1 MTEPDGRLHAPIPR
15 WTPGASPLFAAALLL
30 GASAAACGGRAAVA
44 PPRGGPASRDGSGTA
59 QPSSTGPGGRAAQGA
74 LVTMVTPS
82 LLLPDLVGER
92 GVVASEAGAKR
103 VLIDRMRVIAH
114 DDGSIERAADLL
126 PSGQVTALKLP
137 TRLGG
142 GYLFYASNR
151 GSAQL
156 WRAPA
161 WLAPLDPLVQ
171 LPSEANEII
180 AGFDRLYARLSHSH
194 RLFAIDAQTGAAMP
208 LGPLPPASSYGQLA
222 FADGWRAVVEA
233 DLRGMLVTFDAG
245 ATWRA
250 VETDARPTSVGIIG
264 GDPAVMTANG
274 FYSVDARGSVTYRTL
289 EASDDVQELPAR
301 VQGPFGRRPLRA
313 AVEDGWPDSIATAVV
328 ARGGALAR
336 VSLRDGAV
344 VDVATDAYPE
354 REATCHALRTGASFG
369 FVCGE
374 REGPTTLYAFQPP
387 LGMRRLMRFNKPRFV
402 SSSGNGALVIRGSC
416 EEDGDVRDGRAYCIV
431 AADGGTREIH
441 VRAPA
446 RDVGVER
453 VVALAD
459 GRVAVLSPPR
469 PGASGQVTLLKGS
482 DVTAVPLILPTK
494 PRSTARELQRG
505 MWLEGFEERE
515 PGVLGGWVEAGGPIV
530 GVRIDV
536 KSGAVSAGAPRQDA
550 TGAILSG
557 RFALSLGEGE
567 RAAESTDGGMTWR
580 AIDVPERDDDTA
592 ASRTRAC
599 GPVGCVFKGWIR
611 VGWGKTALADD
622 LAEAKPPPVL
632 QTPLRAGSP
641 IGMRCEA
648 LGSST
653 PPLPDRPPAA
663 RAARD
668 VPTARPARAAARPQ
682 AKETPASAWAPF
694 RNTPPPAL
702 GADEIGFD
710 NGAPYDIVTMR
721 AYAWGK
727 RGADWARAGRWL
739 IRFDDRFDPEG
750 GVRSS
755 GVSASPWSD
764 EASAAE
770 ALGVATHGAASWGA
784 YLDPGGR
791 AALTHVC
798 RGAGCNLF
806 AVSEGLPV
814 LPLRD
819 SAGRAGN
826 FLRPFPN
833 GAVRLGET
841 WFFAT
846 PGGAYDA
853 VALWRADLGIARQLA
868 TYYRPGRT
876 SYGVDPPRLVRRA
889 LGGGVGLLIS
899 TPPDPGVRAGSW
911 HVLPIDRDTGALGEA
926 VPLGR
931 KDLADTPLD
940 RCLPGQDGW
949 LLDTGLEGSPSFDL
963 GGSYPSVDGAE
974 FRLRLDPGSACVEA
988 MSVRLQGT
996 FSKAPEKQLD
1006 IAANAIPLA
1015 ATERATGRRWRLR
1028 CAPKDAAR

>member
-1 MTEPDGRLHAPIPR
+1 MSEPDRRYHAPIAR
-15 WTPGASPLFAAALLL
+15 RAPGAAHLFATMLLL
-30 GASAAACGGRAAVA
+30 GAGAAGCGGRAPSAPSAVQA
-44 PPRGGPASRDGSGTA
+44 SRGGAA
-59 QPSSTGPGGRAAQGA
+59 QPALQAPGGRAAQGA
-74 LVTMVTPS
+74 LVTMITPS

-92 GVVASEAGAKR
+92 GVVASEAGSRR
-103 VLIDRMRVIAH
+103 VLIDRMRLIAH
-114 DDGSIERAADLL
+114 DDGSLERAAELL

-156 WRAPA
+156 WRARE

-194 RLFAIDAQTGAAMP
+194 RLLAIDAQKGEAMP
-208 LGPLPPASSYGQLA
+208 LGPLPPASAYGQLA

-233 DLRGMLVTFDAG
+233 DLRGLLVTFDAG
-245 ATWRA
+245 ATWRP
-250 VETDARPTSVGIIG
+250 VEVDARPTSLAVIG

-274 FYSVDARGSVTYRTL
+274 FFSVDARGGVTYRTL
-289 EASDDVQELPAR
+289 ETPEDVQEAPAR
-301 VQGPFGRRPLRA
+301 AQGPFGRRPLRA
-313 AVEDGWPDSIATAVV
+313 AVEDGWPDSSLTAVV
-328 ARGGALAR
+328 ARAGALAR

-344 VDVATDAYPE
+344 VDVAPDAYPE
-354 REATCHALRTGASFG
+354 REATCHAIRAGASFG

-374 REGPTTLYAFQPP
+374 RDGPTTLYAFQSPF
-387 LGMRRLMRFNKPRFV
+387 GMRRLMRFEEPRFV
-402 SSSGNGALVIRGSC
+402 AASGNGALVIRGACGERSGAH
-416 EEDGDVRDGRAYCIV
+416 DSRAYCIV
-431 AADGGTREIH
+431 AADGSTREIH

-453 VVALAD
+453 VVALSD

-469 PGASGQVTLLKGS
+469 LGASGQLTLLKGS
-482 DVTAVPLILPTK
+482 DVTTVPLILPGK
-494 PRSTARELQRG
+494 PRSTVRDLQRG

-536 KSGAVSAGAPRQDA
+536 KSGNVTAGAPRQDG
-550 TGAILSG
+550 TGALLSG

-580 AIDVPERDDDTA
+580 SIELPERDDDA
-592 ASRTRAC
+592 AAPRTRAC

-611 VGWGKTALADD
+611 VGWGKTALPDD

-641 IGMRCEA
+641 IAMRCEA

-653 PPLPDRPPAA
+653 PPLPDRPSAAPAA
-663 RAARD
+663 RRPQPAARSQSKE
-668 VPTARPARAAARPQ
+668 AAS
-682 AKETPASAWAPF
+682 SAWAPF
-694 RNTPPPAL
+694 RNTVPPTL

-710 NGAPYDIVTMR
+710 NGAPYDIVTVR

-739 IRFDDRFDPEG
+739 IRFDDRFDADG

-755 GVSASPWSD
+755 AVSASPWSD
-764 EASAAE
+764 EATAAE
-770 ALGVATHGAASWGA
+770 ALGVVNYGAASWGA

-798 RGAGCNLF
+798 RGAGCSLF

-819 SAGRAGN
+819 GGGRAGN

-841 WFFAT
+841 WFFVA
-846 PGGAYDA
+846 PGGSYES
-853 VALWRADLGIARQLA
+853 VTLWRADLGIARPLA
-868 TYYRPGRT
+868 TYHRPART

-899 TPPDPGVRAGSW
+899 TAPDPGVRAGSW

-931 KDLADTPLD
+931 KDLVDTPLD
-940 RCLPGQDGW
+940 RCQPGQDGW
-949 LLDTGLEGSPSFDL
+949 LLDTSLEGSPSFDL

-974 FRLRLDPGSACVEA
+974 FRLRLDPGAACVEA
-988 MSVRLQGT
+988 MSVRLQGI

-1006 IAANAIPLA
+1006 VAASTIPLA
-1015 ATERATGRRWRLR
+1015 ATERTTGRRWRLR
-1028 CAPKDAAR
+1028 CEPRHAGR

>member
-15 WTPGASPLFAAALLL
+15 WTPGAAPLFAMTLLL
-30 GASAAACGGRAAVA
+30 GASAGGC
-44 PPRGGPASRDGSGTA
+44 GGPAAMAPSGGQASSERGGAA
-59 QPSSTGPGGRAAQGA
+59 QASLPAPGGRAAQGA

-92 GVVASEAGAKR
+92 GVVASEAGTKR
-103 VLIDRMRVIAH
+103 VLIDRMRLIAH
-114 DDGSIERAADLL
+114 DDGSLERAADLL

-142 GYLFYASNR
+142 GHLFYASNR

-156 WRAPA
+156 WRAQT
-161 WLAPLDPLVQ
+161 WLAPLEPLIQ

-208 LGPLPPASSYGQLA
+208 LGPLPPASAYGQLA

-233 DLRGMLVTFDAG
+233 DLRGLLVTFDAG
-245 ATWRA
+245 ATWR
-250 VETDARPTSVGIIG
+250 EIEIDARPTSVSVVG

-289 EASDDVQELPAR
+289 DASDDVQGPPAR
-301 VQGPFGRRPLRA
+301 PQGPFGRRPLRA
-313 AVEDGWPDSIATAVV
+313 AVEDGWPDSTATAVV

-344 VDVATDAYPE
+344 VDVVPDAYPE
-354 REATCHALRTGASFG
+354 REATCHGIRTGASFG

-387 LGMRRLMRFNKPRFV
+387 LGMRRLMRFDKPRFV
-402 SSSGNGALVIRGSC
+402 ASSGNGALVIRGSC
-416 EEDGDVRDGRAYCIV
+416 GEDGDVRDGRAYCIV
-431 AADGGTREIH
+431 AAEGGTREIH

-446 RDVGVER
+446 RDIGIER
-453 VVALAD
+453 VVALSD

-469 PGASGQVTLLKGS
+469 PGALGQLTLLKGS
-482 DVTAVPLILPTK
+482 DVTTVPLILPTK
-494 PRSTARELQRG
+494 PRSSARDLQRG

-536 KSGAVSAGAPRQDA
+536 KSGNVTAGAPRQDG
-550 TGAILSG
+550 TGALLSG

-580 AIDVPERDDDTA
+580 SIEVPERDDDTA

-599 GPVGCVFKGWIR
+599 GPVGCVFRGWIR
-611 VGWGKTALADD
+611 VGWGKTALPDD

-653 PPLPDRPPAA
+653 PPLPDRPSAA
-663 RAARD
+663 RAA
-668 VPTARPARAAARPQ
+668 PAARPAPPAARSQ
-682 AKETPASAWAPF
+682 FKETATSAWAPF
-694 RNTPPPAL
+694 RNTLPPAL
-702 GADEIGFD
+702 GADEIGVD

-770 ALGVATHGAASWGA
+770 ALGVANYGAASWGA

-798 RGAGCNLF
+798 RGAGCSLF

-841 WFFAT
+841 WFFVT
-846 PGGAYDA
+846 PGGSYDA

-868 TYYRPGRT
+868 TYHRPGRT

-899 TPPDPGVRAGSW
+899 TAPDPGVRAGSW

-931 KDLADTPLD
+931 KDLVDTPLD
-940 RCLPGQDGW
+940 RCHPGQDGW
-949 LLDTGLEGSPSFDL
+949 LLDTSLEGSPSFDL

-996 FSKAPEKQLD
+996 FSKAPEKQID
-1006 IAANAIPLA
+1006 IGASAIPLA
-1015 ATERATGRRWRLR
+1015 ATERTTGRRWRLR
-1028 CAPKDAAR
+1028 CEPKDRN

>member
-1 MTEPDGRLHAPIPR
+1 MSEPDRRYPAPMAR
-15 WTPGASPLFAAALLL
+15 RAPGAAPLLAMTLLL
-30 GASAAACGGRAAVA
+30 GVGAAGCGGRAPAA
-44 PPRGGPASRDGSGTA
+44 PPGGQASRTGAA
-59 QPSSTGPGGRAAQGA
+59 QAAPPDSGGRAGQGA
-74 LVTMVTPS
+74 LVSMVTPS
-82 LLLPDLVGER
+82 RLLPDLVGER
-92 GVVASEAGAKR
+92 GVVASEAGSRR
-103 VLIDRMRVIAH
+103 VLIDRMRVVAH
-114 DDGSIERAADLL
+114 DDGSLERAAELL
-126 PSGQVTALKLP
+126 PTGQITALKLP

-156 WRAPA
+156 WRAQG
-161 WLAPLDPLVQ
+161 WLSQLDPLVQ

-194 RLFAIDAQTGAAMP
+194 RLVAIDAQSGEPMP
-208 LGPLPPASSYGQLA
+208 LGPLPAAGAYGQLA

-233 DLRGMLVTFDAG
+233 DLRGLLVTFDAG
-245 ATWRA
+245 ATWRPID
-250 VETDARPTSVGIIG
+250 VDARPTSLAVIG

-274 FYSVDARGSVTYRTL
+274 FYSVDARGGVTYRAFETP
-289 EASDDVQELPAR
+289 EDAQETPAR
-301 VQGPFGRRPLRA
+301 AHGPLGRRPLRA
-313 AVEDGWPDSIATAVV
+313 AVEDGWPDSSATAVV

-344 VDVATDAYPE
+344 VDVAPDAYPE
-354 REATCHALRTGASFG
+354 REATCHAIRAGASFG

-374 REGPTTLYAFQPP
+374 RDGATTIYAFKPP
-387 LGMRRLMRFNKPRFV
+387 LGVRRLMRFEEPRFV
-402 SSSGNGALVIRGSC
+402 AASGNGALVIRGSC
-416 EEDGDVRDGRAYCIV
+416 GERGGAQDGAYCIV

-453 VVALAD
+453 VVALSD

-469 PGASGQVTLLKGS
+469 LGASGQLTLLKGS
-482 DVTAVPLILPTK
+482 DVTTVPLVLPGK
-494 PRSTARELQRG
+494 PRSTVRDLQRG

-515 PGVLGGWVEAGGPIV
+515 PGVIGGWVEAGGPIV
-530 GVRIDV
+530 GVRVDV
-536 KSGAVSAGAPRQDA
+536 KSGNVTAGAPRQDG
-550 TGAILSG
+550 TGALLSG

-567 RAAESTDGGMTWR
+567 RSAESTDGGMTWR
-580 AIDVPERDDDTA
+580 AIDLPERDDDA
-592 ASRTRAC
+592 AAPRTRAC

-611 VGWGKTALADD
+611 VGWGKTALPDD
-622 LAEAKPPPVL
+622 LAEAKPPPVR

-641 IGMRCEA
+641 IAMRCEA

-663 RAARD
+663 PAAR
-668 VPTARPARAAARPQ
+668 RPQPAARPP
-682 AKETPASAWAPF
+682 AKEAASSAWAPF
-694 RNTPPPAL
+694 RNTAPPAL

-710 NGAPYDIVTMR
+710 NGAPYDIVTVR

-727 RGADWARAGRWL
+727 RGADWSRAGRWL

-750 GVRSS
+750 GVRTSA
-755 GVSASPWSD
+755 VSASPWSD
-764 EASAAE
+764 EATAAE
-770 ALGVATHGAASWGA
+770 ALGVVNYGAASWGA

-791 AALTHVC
+791 AALAHVC
-798 RGAGCNLF
+798 RGAGCSLF

-819 SAGRAGN
+819 GAGRAGS

-841 WFFAT
+841 WFFVT
-846 PGGAYDA
+846 PGGSYDA
-853 VALWRADLGIARQLA
+853 VTLWRADLGIARQLA
-868 TYYRPGRT
+868 TYHRPGRT
-876 SYGVDPPRLVRRA
+876 SYGVEPPRLVRRA

-899 TPPDPGVRAGSW
+899 TAADPGVRAGSW

-926 VPLGR
+926 VPLAR
-931 KDLADTPLD
+931 KDLADIPLD
-940 RCLPGQDGW
+940 RCQPGQDGW

-963 GGSYPSVDGAE
+963 GGGYPSVDGAE
-974 FRLRLDPGSACVEA
+974 LRLRLDPGAACVEA
-988 MSVRLQGT
+988 MSVRLQGL
-996 FSKAPEKQLD
+996 FSKAPERSLD
-1006 IAANAIPLA
+1006 VAAAGAIPLA

-1028 CAPKDAAR
+1028 CERRDAGR

>member
-1 MTEPDGRLHAPIPR
+1 MSEPDRRYPAPMAR
-15 WTPGASPLFAAALLL
+15 RAPGAAPLFAMTLLL
-30 GASAAACGGRAAVA
+30 GVGAAGCGGRAPSA
-44 PPRGGPASRDGSGTA
+44 PPDSSQAARGGAA
-59 QPSSTGPGGRAAQGA
+59 QAPSPDSGGRAGQGA

-82 LLLPDLVGER
+82 RLLPDLVGER
-92 GVVASEAGAKR
+92 GVVASEAGSRR
-103 VLIDRMRVIAH
+103 VLIDRMRLVAH
-114 DDGSIERAADLL
+114 DDGSLERAAELL
-126 PSGQVTALKLP
+126 PTGQITALKLP

-156 WRAPA
+156 WRAQG
-161 WLAPLDPLVQ
+161 WLAQLEPLVQ

-194 RLFAIDAQTGAAMP
+194 RLLAIDAQSGEAMP
-208 LGPLPPASSYGQLA
+208 LGPLPAAGAYGSLA

-233 DLRGMLVTFDAG
+233 DLRGVLVTFDAG
-245 ATWRA
+245 ATWRPID
-250 VETDARPTSVGIIG
+250 VDARPTSLTVIG

-274 FYSVDARGSVTYRTL
+274 FYSVDARGGVTYRTF
-289 EASDDVQELPAR
+289 EMPEDAQETPAR
-301 VQGPFGRRPLRA
+301 AQGPFGRRPLRA
-313 AVEDGWPDSIATAVV
+313 AVEDGWPDSSATAVV

-344 VDVATDAYPE
+344 VDVAPDAYPE
-354 REATCHALRTGASFG
+354 REATCHAIRAGASFG

-374 REGPTTLYAFQPP
+374 RDGATTIYAFKPP
-387 LGMRRLMRFNKPRFV
+387 LGMRRLMRFEEPRFV
-402 SSSGNGALVIRGSC
+402 AASGNGALVIRGSC
-416 EEDGDVRDGRAYCIV
+416 GESGGAQDGAYCIV

-446 RDVGVER
+446 RDAGVER
-453 VVALAD
+453 VVALSD

-469 PGASGQVTLLKGS
+469 LGASGQLTLLNGS
-482 DVTAVPLILPTK
+482 DVTTVPLVLPGK
-494 PRSTARELQRG
+494 PRSTVRDLQRG

-536 KSGAVSAGAPRQDA
+536 KSGNVAAGAPRQDG
-550 TGAILSG
+550 TGALLSG

-567 RAAESTDGGMTWR
+567 QSAESTDGGMTWR
-580 AIDVPERDDDTA
+580 AIDLPERDDDA
-592 ASRTRAC
+592 AAPRTRAC

-611 VGWGKTALADD
+611 VGWGKTALPDD

-632 QTPLRAGSP
+632 QAPLRAGSS
-641 IGMRCEA
+641 IAMRCEA

-653 PPLPDRPPAA
+653 PPLPDRPAGAPAA
-663 RAARD
+663 RPRQP
-668 VPTARPARAAARPQ
+668 VARPP
-682 AKETPASAWAPF
+682 AKEAASSAWAPF
-694 RNTPPPAL
+694 RNTAPPAL

-710 NGAPYDIVTMR
+710 NGAPYDIVTVR

-727 RGADWARAGRWL
+727 RGADWSRTGRWL
-739 IRFDDRFDPEG
+739 VRFDDRFDPEG
-750 GVRSS
+750 GVRASA
-755 GVSASPWSD
+755 VSASPWSD
-764 EASAAE
+764 EATAAE
-770 ALGVATHGAASWGA
+770 ALGVVNYGAASWGA

-791 AALTHVC
+791 AALAHVC
-798 RGAGCNLF
+798 RGAGCSLF

-819 SAGRAGN
+819 GAGRAGS

-841 WFFAT
+841 WFFVT
-846 PGGAYDA
+846 PGGSYDA
-853 VALWRADLGIARQLA
+853 VTLWRADLGIARQLA
-868 TYYRPGRT
+868 TYHRPGRT
-876 SYGVDPPRLVRRA
+876 SYGVEPPRLVRRA
-889 LGGGVGLLIS
+889 LGGGVGMLIS
-899 TPPDPGVRAGSW
+899 TAANPGVRAGSW

-931 KDLADTPLD
+931 KDLADIQLD
-940 RCLPGQDGW
+940 RCQPGQDGW

-974 FRLRLDPGSACVEA
+974 LRLRLDPGAACVEA

-996 FSKAPEKQLD
+996 FSKAPERSLD
-1006 IAANAIPLA
+1006 VAAGAIPLA

-1028 CAPKDAAR
+1028 CERKDARR

>member
-1 MTEPDGRLHAPIPR
+1 MSEPDGRLRAPMPR
-15 WTPGASPLFAAALLL
+15 WMPGAARRSAMALLL
-30 GASAAACGGRAAVA
+30 CASAAGCGGRAAMT
-44 PPRGGPASRDGSGTA
+44 PSGG
-59 QPSSTGPGGRAAQGA
+59 QPSSDRGAAGQASRQAPGGRASQGA

-82 LLLPDLVGER
+82 RLLPDLVGER

-103 VLIDRMRVIAH
+103 VLIDRMRVVAH
-114 DDGSIERAADLL
+114 DDGSLERAADLL
-126 PSGQVTALKLP
+126 PSGQVTSLKLP

-142 GYLFYASNR
+142 GYLFYSSNR

-156 WRAPA
+156 WRAQA
-161 WLAPLDPLVQ
+161 WLAPLEPLVQ
-171 LPSEANEII
+171 LPSEANEIL

-194 RLFAIDAQTGAAMP
+194 RLLAIDAQTGAAMP
-208 LGPLPPASSYGQLA
+208 LGPLPPASSYGQIA

-233 DLRGMLVTFDAG
+233 DLRGLLVTFDAG
-245 ATWRA
+245 ATWRE
-250 VETDARPTSVGIIG
+250 VEIDARPTSVAVVG
-264 GDPAVMTANG
+264 GDPAVMTASG
-274 FYSVDARGSVTYRTL
+274 LYAVDARGGVTYRAL
-289 EASDDVQELPAR
+289 EVSDDVHEPPAR
-301 VQGPFGRRPLRA
+301 AQGPLGRRPLRA
-313 AVEDGWPDSIATAVV
+313 AVEDGWPDSSTTAVV

-344 VDVATDAYPE
+344 IDVAPDAYPE
-354 REATCHALRTGASFG
+354 REAACHAIRAGASFG

-387 LGMRRLMRFNKPRFV
+387 LGMRRLMRFDEPRFV
-402 SSSGNGALVIRGSC
+402 VASGNGALVIRGSC
-416 EEDGDVRDGRAYCIV
+416 SEDSAVRAGRAYCVV
-431 AADGGTREIH
+431 AADGRTREIH

-446 RDVGVER
+446 RDVGIER
-453 VVALAD
+453 VVALSD
-459 GRVAVLSPPR
+459 GRIAVLSPPR
-469 PGASGQVTLLKGS
+469 LDASGQLTLLKGS
-482 DVTAVPLILPTK
+482 DVTTVPLILPGK
-494 PRSTARELQRG
+494 PRSTARDLQRG

-515 PGVLGGWVEAGGPIV
+515 PGVIGGWVEAGGPIV
-530 GVRIDV
+530 GVRIDA
-536 KSGAVSAGAPRQDA
+536 KSGKVTAGAPRQDG
-550 TGAILSG
+550 TGALLSG
-557 RFALSLGEGE
+557 RFAFSLGEGE

-580 AIDVPERDDDTA
+580 ALDLPERDDDTA

-599 GPVGCVFKGWIR
+599 GPVGCVFRGWIR
-611 VGWGKTALADD
+611 VGWGKTAMPDD

-632 QTPLRAGSP
+632 QMPLRAGSP
-641 IGMRCEA
+641 VAMRCEA

-653 PPLPDRPPAA
+653 PPLPDKPSAAPSA
-663 RAARD
+663 RAEG
-668 VPTARPARAAARPQ
+668 ARPASSVTRSAST
-682 AKETPASAWAPF
+682 ETPTSPWAPF
-694 RNTPPPAL
+694 RNTPPPKR
-702 GADEIGFD
+702 GADEIGLD

-739 IRFDDRFDPEG
+739 LRFDDRFDPDG

-770 ALGVATHGAASWGA
+770 ALGVVSQGAASWGA

-798 RGAGCNLF
+798 RGAGCSLF
-806 AVSEGLPV
+806 AASEGLPI

-841 WFFAT
+841 WFFVT
-846 PGGAYDA
+846 PGGSYDV

-868 TYYRPGRT
+868 TYYRPGRAG
-876 SYGVDPPRLVRRA
+876 YGVDPPRLVRRA

-899 TPPDPGVRAGSW
+899 AAPDPGVRAGSW
-911 HVLPIDRDTGALGEA
+911 HVLPIDRETGALGEA

-931 KDLADTPLD
+931 KDLADTRLE
-940 RCLPGQDGW
+940 RCTPGQDGW
-949 LLDTGLEGSPSFDL
+949 LLDTSLDGSPSFDVV
-963 GGSYPSVDGAE
+963 GSSPSVDGAE

-988 MSVRLQGT
+988 MAVRLQGA
-996 FSKAPEKQLD
+996 FSKAPEKQSD
-1006 IAANAIPLA
+1006 VGASAIPLA

-1028 CAPKDAAR
+1028 CEPKDAAR

>member
-1 MTEPDGRLHAPIPR
+1 MSEPDRRPHAPRSR
-15 WTPGASPLFAAALLL
+15 WTPGAPRLLAMTLLL
-30 GASAAACGGRAAVA
+30 GAGAAGCGGRAPAAPSGAQASRERGGVA
-44 PPRGGPASRDGSGTA
+44 PAAPAA
-59 QPSSTGPGGRAAQGA
+59 PGGRSAPGA

-92 GVVASEAGAKR
+92 GVVASEAGSRR

-114 DDGSIERAADLL
+114 DDGSLERAAELL
-126 PSGQVTALKLP
+126 PSGQVTAMKLP

-156 WRAPA
+156 WRAQG
-161 WLAPLDPLVQ
+161 WLSPLEPLVQ
-171 LPSEANEII
+171 LSSEANEIT

-208 LGPLPPASSYGQLA
+208 LGPLPAASAYGQLA

-233 DLRGMLVTFDAG
+233 DLRGLLVTFDAG
-245 ATWRA
+245 ATWRE
-250 VETDARPTSVGIIG
+250 VEVNARPTSLAVIG

-274 FYSVDARGSVTYRTL
+274 FYSVDARGAVTYRTL
-289 EASDDVQELPAR
+289 DAPDDVQEAPAR
-301 VQGPFGRRPLRA
+301 AQGPLGRRPLRA
-313 AVEDGWPDSIATAVV
+313 VVEDGWPDSSTTAVV

-336 VSLRDGAV
+336 IALRDGAV
-344 VDVATDAYPE
+344 VDVAPDAYPE
-354 REATCHALRTGASFG
+354 REATCHALRMGASFG

-374 REGPTTLYAFQPP
+374 RDGPTTLYAFQPP
-387 LGMRRLMRFNKPRFV
+387 LGMRRLLRFDGPRFV
-402 SSSGNGALVIRGSC
+402 SASGNGALVIRGSC
-416 EEDGDVRDGRAYCIV
+416 EDDGAASAGRAYCIV
-431 AADGGTREIH
+431 AADGATREVR
-441 VRAPA
+441 VRASA
-446 RDVGVER
+446 GDVGVER
-453 VVALAD
+453 VVALSD

-469 PGASGQVTLLKGS
+469 PGTSGQLTLIKGS
-482 DVTAVPLILPTK
+482 DVTSVPLVLPGK
-494 PRSTARELQRG
+494 PRSTVRDLQRG
-505 MWLEGFEERE
+505 MWIEGFEERE

-536 KSGAVSAGAPRQDA
+536 KSGNVTAGAPRQDG
-550 TGAILSG
+550 TGALLSG

-567 RAAESTDGGMTWR
+567 HAAESTDGGMTWR
-580 AIDVPERDDDTA
+580 SIELPERDDDA
-592 ASRTRAC
+592 AAPRTRAC

-611 VGWGKTALADD
+611 VGWGKTALPDD
-622 LAEAKPPPVL
+622 LAEAKPPPSL

-641 IGMRCEA
+641 IAMRCEA
-648 LGSST
+648 LGST
-653 PPLPDRPPAA
+653 TAPLPDRPSAAPAA
-663 RAARD
+663 R
-668 VPTARPARAAARPQ
+668 PAPPAARPQ
-682 AKETPASAWAPF
+682 QPKETASSAWAPF
-694 RNTPPPAL
+694 RNTLPPTL
-702 GADEIGFD
+702 GADEIGLD
-710 NGAPYDIVTMR
+710 NGAPYDIVTVR

-739 IRFDDRFDPEG
+739 IRFDDRFDPDG

-755 GVSASPWSD
+755 AVSASPWSD

-770 ALGVATHGAASWGA
+770 ALGVVSYGSASWGA

-798 RGAGCNLF
+798 RGAGCSLF

-819 SAGRAGN
+819 GAGRAGN

-841 WFFAT
+841 WFFVT
-846 PGGAYDA
+846 PGGSYET
-853 VALWRADLGIARQLA
+853 VTLWRADLGIARQLA
-868 TYYRPGRT
+868 TYYRPART

-899 TPPDPGVRAGSW
+899 TAPDPGVRAGSW

-931 KDLADTPLD
+931 KDLMDTPLD
-940 RCLPGQDGW
+940 RCHPGQDGW

-974 FRLRLDPGSACVEA
+974 FRLRLDPGVACVDA
-988 MSVRLQGT
+988 MSVRLQGI
-996 FSKAPEKQLD
+996 FSKAPERQLD
-1006 IAANAIPLA
+1006 DTASAIPLA

>member
-1 MTEPDGRLHAPIPR
+1 MTEPDGRQYAPIPR
-15 WTPGASPLFAAALLL
+15 WTPGAAPRFALALLL
-30 GASAAACGGRAAVA
+30 GASAAGCTGRAAMA
-44 PPRGGPASRDGSGTA
+44 PPGGKAS
-59 QPSSTGPGGRAAQGA
+59 PSAPGGRAAPGA

-92 GVVASEAGAKR
+92 GVVASEAGARR
-103 VLIDRMRVIAH
+103 VLIDRMRVIAR
-114 DDGSIERAADLL
+114 DDGSLERAADLL

-161 WLAPLDPLVQ
+161 WLAPLEPLVQ
-171 LPSEANEII
+171 LPSEANDIV

-208 LGPLPPASSYGQLA
+208 LGPLPPASAYGQLA

-233 DLRGMLVTFDAG
+233 DLRGLLVTFDAG
-245 ATWRA
+245 ATWRE
-250 VETDARPTSVGIIG
+250 VEIDARPTSLGVIG

-289 EASDDVQELPAR
+289 EASDDVQEPPAR
-301 VQGPFGRRPLRA
+301 AQGPFGRRPLRA
-313 AVEDGWPDSIATAVV
+313 AVEDGWPDSSATAVV

-344 VDVATDAYPE
+344 VDVVPDAYPE
-354 REATCHALRTGASFG
+354 REATCHAIRTGASFG

-387 LGMRRLMRFNKPRFV
+387 LGMRRLMRFETPRFV
-402 SSSGNGALVIRGSC
+402 ASSGNGALVIRGSC
-416 EEDGDVRDGRAYCIV
+416 DEDGDARDGGAYCIV

-446 RDVGVER
+446 RDLGIER
-453 VVALAD
+453 VVALSD
-459 GRVAVLSPPR
+459 GRVALLAPPR
-469 PGASGQVTLLKGS
+469 AGGAGQLMLIKGS
-482 DVTAVPLILPTK
+482 EVNTVPLILPTK
-494 PRSTARELQRG
+494 PRSAARDLQRG

-536 KSGAVSAGAPRQDA
+536 KSGNVTAGAPRQDA

-567 RAAESTDGGMTWR
+567 RPAESTDGGMTWR
-580 AIDVPERDDDTA
+580 SIEVPERDDDTA

-611 VGWGKTALADD
+611 VGWGKTAVPDD

-632 QTPLRAGSP
+632 QTPLRVGSP
-641 IGMRCEA
+641 VGMRCEA

-653 PPLPDRPPAA
+653 PPLPDRPSAA
-663 RAARD
+663 RA
-668 VPTARPARAAARPQ
+668 VPTARPAPSGARPPS
-682 AKETPASAWAPF
+682 KETPTSAWAPF

-702 GADEIGFD
+702 GADEIGLD

-770 ALGVATHGAASWGA
+770 ALGVANYGAASWGA

-798 RGAGCNLF
+798 RGAGCSLF

-814 LPLRD
+814 LPFRD
-819 SAGRAGN
+819 GAGRAGN

-841 WFFAT
+841 WFFVT
-846 PGGAYDA
+846 PGGSYDA

-876 SYGVDPPRLVRRA
+876 NYGVDPPRLVRRA

-899 TPPDPGVRAGSW
+899 TAPDPGVRAGSW

-949 LLDTGLEGSPSFDL
+949 LLDTSVEGSPSFDL

-988 MSVRLQGT
+988 MSVRLQGI
-996 FSKAPEKQLD
+996 FSKGSERQID
-1006 IAANAIPLA
+1006 IAAGAIPLA

-1028 CAPKDAAR
+1028 CEPKGVAR